1 MQIEAEPAFVL
12 HSRPYRETSLLVD
25 LFTRHYGRFRAV
37 ARGVRGVKKRTTTLN
52 PYTPMLISWSG
63 KTDLKTLG
71 NIEQSGPPL
80 LLKGD
85 SLYCGFYLNELILRL
100 LAENDPHDKLF
111 DDYLEVLTK
120 LVHAESIESSLRAF
134 EFSLLEEIGYGLV
147 LNTDAESG
155 EPVRV
160 GLRYWFEPTVGFILR
175 QNVNLSSKA
184 GNWFQGDELLA
195 INSGGK
201 PSRATAA
208 AAKRLIRLALQ
219 PHIGDK
225 ALLSRALFAREKPSS
240 MQRESPTQAESIGCK
255 SKKFDP
261 PNYPP
266 RNIPGMD
273 Q

>member
-37 ARGVRGVKKRTTTLN
+37 ARGVRGVKKRTITTLN

-71 NIEQSGPPL
+71 NIEQSGAPL

-85 SLYCGFYLNELILRL
+85 SLYCGFYLNELLLRL
-100 LAENDPHDKLF
+100 LAENDPHEKIF
-111 DDYLEVLTK
+111 DDYLKVLSK
-120 LVHAESIESSLRAF
+120 LAQAESIESSLRAF

-147 LNTDAESG
+147 LDTDAESG
-155 EPVRV
+155 EPVTV

-225 ALLSRALFAREKPSS
+225 PLLSRALFAREKPSS
-240 MQRESPTQAESIGCK
+240 MQHESPIQAEPRDRE
-255 SKKFDP
+255 SKKFD
-261 PNYPP
+261 PP